1 MLWPRNESPE
11 DIQVAIGSQRD
22 RPSVQDT
29 DARAG
34 TRRHRQQLQGIPPHE
49 AETRKGGPV
58 DPVDMAFGPSGE
70 TVVMLGRRDGF
81 GLVFLY
87 NLVRHRVEAM
97 LQVND
102 AIQIAAFGKDLWVLE
117 KSGWLH
123 LFENFEEQTRT
134 M

>member
-1 MLWPRNESPE
+1 
-11 DIQVAIGSQRD
+11 
-22 RPSVQDT
+22 
-29 DARAG
+29 
-34 TRRHRQQLQGIPPHE
+34 
-49 AETRKGGPV
+49 
-58 DPVDMAFGPSGE
+58 MAFGPSGE
-70 TVVMLGRRDGF
+70 IVVMLGRRDGF